1 MDTKEYERGMQ
12 GGESADGDPVTE
24 NIYGQDVKTEQAADI
39 TDTSEKQG
47 VEREDRGEAP
57 RDPVTAGEPF
67 PTPVDD
73 GFESS
78 AEDYEP
84 VTKPKSKSTSTK
96 KVVIIVVIAVAV
108 MGLLA
113 AAFAAFVLPRI
124 TGESNPVA
132 DLISGTKKP
141 DNTPG
146 DVVAAFDK
154 AFNENDR
161 DAMANCFLPGQ
172 SLKRNTEGGVIQ
184 IINGIRGYFGSDNI
198 TAQGR
203 LVYFV
208 SCAVNQEAPDK
219 AIVEETDLKEVY
231 DLSAAQMLS
240 ASVAFALEKAIPL
253 PYVLDQVKKNA
264 IRRLTLP
271 ARPTVYTLPRPAPKP
286 PARSRMP

>member
-1 MDTKEYERGMQ
+1 MDTKEYEHGMQ

-24 NIYGQDVKTEQAADI
+24 NIYGQDVKTVQAADI
-39 TDTSEKQG
+39 TYTFEKQG

-84 VTKPKSKSTSTK
+84 VTKPKSKKPTSTK
-96 KVVIIVVIAVAV
+96 KVVINVVIAVIAV
-108 MGLLA
+108 VVMALLA
-113 AAFAAFVLPRI
+113 VPFTAFVLPRI

-161 DAMANCFLPGQ
+161 DAMANCFLPSQ
-172 SLKRNTEGGVIQ
+172 SLKRNVEGGAVQ
-184 IINGIRGYFGSDNI
+184 VLNGILGYFGSDNI
-198 TAQGR
+198 TAHFK
-203 LVYFV
+203 LESLTY
-208 SCAVNQEAPDK
+208 D
-219 AIVEETDLKEVY
+219 ETDSTKATGRVKLSYTLPILGDMTK
-231 DLSAAQMLS
+231 DLSAT
-240 ASVAFALEKAIPL
+240 FKLENNKWYFDVFLNGI
-253 PYVLDQVKKNA
+253 
-264 IRRLTLP
+264 
-271 ARPTVYTLPRPAPKP
+271 
-286 PARSRMP
+286 

>member
-12 GGESADGDPVTE
+12 SGEIADGDPVTE
-24 NIYGQDVKTEQAADI
+24 NIYGQDVKTVQAADI

-47 VEREDRGEAP
+47 VEREDRGEAQ

-78 AEDYEP
+78 AEDFEP
-84 VTKPKSKSTSTK
+84 VTKPKSKSKPTSTK
-96 KVVIIVVIAVAV
+96 KVVIIVVIAVVV

-161 DAMANCFLPGQ
+161 DAMANCFLPSQ
-172 SLKRNTEGGVIQ
+172 SLKRNVEGGAVQ
-184 IINGIRGYFGSDNI
+184 ALNGILGYFGSDNI
-198 TAQGR
+198 TAHFK
-203 LVYFV
+203 LESLTY
-208 SCAVNQEAPDK
+208 D
-219 AIVEETDLKEVY
+219 ETDSTKATGRVKLSYTLPILGDMTK
-231 DLSAAQMLS
+231 DLSAT
-240 ASVAFALEKAIPL
+240 FKLENNKWYFDDFLNSI
-253 PYVLDQVKKNA
+253 
-264 IRRLTLP
+264 
-271 ARPTVYTLPRPAPKP
+271 
-286 PARSRMP
+286 